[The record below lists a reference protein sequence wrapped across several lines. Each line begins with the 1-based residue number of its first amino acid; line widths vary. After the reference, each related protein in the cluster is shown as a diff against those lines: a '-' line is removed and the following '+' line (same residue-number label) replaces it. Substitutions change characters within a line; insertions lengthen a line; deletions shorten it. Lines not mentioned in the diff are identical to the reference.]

1 LWKLEQQ
8 HAFCTLFT
16 KLLDLEAEV
25 ENWLTDHRNNRIFV
39 STKMIIF
46 EAAWYRIVLGQ
57 LLDITR
63 FMKGHELLNE
73 R

>member
-1 LWKLEQQ
+1 LWKVEQQ

-16 KLLDLEAEV
+16 KLPDLEAEV
-25 ENWLTDHRNNRIFV
+25 ENWLNGHRNNGIFV

-46 EAAWYRIVLGQ
+46 EAAWYLMVLGQ
-57 LLDITR
+57 LLGITR
-63 FMKGHELLNE
+63 FMKGHELLNK